1 MHDPGNCSGQRQR
14 EPVVTQIVEPC
25 ESCGEDT
32 GAGSANFIGRRR
44 ISTPAGALAFLCSD
58 CDERI
63 KGRTGRQLSDDELG
77 ELVRSGSVAM
87 IAGMPGTH

>member
-1 MHDPGNCSGQRQR
+1 M
-14 EPVVTQIVEPC
+14 TQIVEPC

-32 GAGSANFIGRRR
+32 DAGSANFIGRRR

-63 KGRTGRQLSDDELG
+63 RVEPAD
-77 ELVRSGSVAM
+77 RSVTMSSASSCE
-87 IAGMPGTH
+87 AAQWP